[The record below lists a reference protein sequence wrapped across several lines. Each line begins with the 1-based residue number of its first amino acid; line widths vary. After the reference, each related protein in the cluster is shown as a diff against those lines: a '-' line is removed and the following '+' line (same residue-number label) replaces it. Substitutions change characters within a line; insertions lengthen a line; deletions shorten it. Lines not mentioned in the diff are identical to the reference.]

1 MFFHCRALG
10 GIGHFL
16 SICRKILNWKWIWFS
31 AKCCVLSAKS
41 FFQCLVLLSTN
52 SDCFVCY
59 LHVMGLLFD
68 GIQWGISMWIVQFLG
83 SVGWH
88 LHIFRACQ
96 PTSAVILWHSCAAVY
111 LVSLNLYQN
120 VNRAGG
126 ILSSCNMAKWHQ
138 QHSHTYAHELGKYK
152 NSSLHIWIRKW
163 TEQMPLFCLWIWWMY
178 KRPSHWGTLILN
190 CLRIFTLWYGKQY
203 NQKEV

>member
-41 FFQCLVLLSTN
+41 FSNALFCFLLIRIVLCVICMWWVCSSMGYNGVYRCGLCSFWGLSADICIFFEPVSRRVLLSFGTAA
-52 SDCFVCY
+52 
-59 LHVMGLLFD
+59 LLF
-68 GIQWGISMWIVQFLG
+68 I
-83 SVGWH
+83 
-88 LHIFRACQ
+88 
-96 PTSAVILWHSCAAVY
+96 
-111 LVSLNLYQN
+111 VSLNLYQN